1 MRAGGRPAGGPR
13 WPGWRASCNMG
24 YVDAVRDGGPSFA
37 GRALAR
43 MREWPALRQ
52 CEPDGGAGVALVAGS
67 QQVVHLHRAG
77 EAEVC
82 LTWPV
87 IARLSAALADSGIT
101 GIFPGDDWLRLPLL
115 SDQDVER
122 LGCLAS
128 VAIHRAGAEG
138 EDRYLSACPESAS
151 ARFALGCSQPAL
163 R

>member
-1 MRAGGRPAGGPR
+1 
-13 WPGWRASCNMG
+13 MG

-43 MREWPALRQ
+43 MREWPALRS
-52 CEPDGGAGVALVAGS
+52 CEADGGAGMALAAGS

-87 IARLSAALADSGIT
+87 IERLSAALADSGVM

-115 SDQDVER
+115 SDQDVEL

-128 VAIHRAGAEG
+128 VAIHRASAEG
-138 EDRYLSACPESAS
+138 EDRDVSACPESAS
-151 ARFALGCSQPAL
+151 ARFALAYAQPAL